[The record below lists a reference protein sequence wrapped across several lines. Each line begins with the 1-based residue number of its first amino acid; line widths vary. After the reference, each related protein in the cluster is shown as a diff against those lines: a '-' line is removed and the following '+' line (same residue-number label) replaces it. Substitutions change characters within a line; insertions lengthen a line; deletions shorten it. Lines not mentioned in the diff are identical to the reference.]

1 MLGDLLAKENIWEFF
16 VQYSHYMQDLRRPL
30 QLLRSTWN
38 NVWSEIEML
47 IESCILA
54 AKKVIRKRRN
64 NIFLLRSFLNF
75 CRKVKE
81 AVVQVSRFHSQIR
94 CGTENGEQKTS
105 WEIMKF
111 HVQGHLQPPLTETS
125 TSLATVTTDTRAS
138 KTMLKK
144 SYFSDKNT
152 VLFQ

>member
-1 MLGDLLAKENIWEFF
+1 
-16 VQYSHYMQDLRRPL
+16 
-30 QLLRSTWN
+30 
-38 NVWSEIEML
+38 ML

-105 WEIMKF
+105 WEMMKF

-125 TSLATVTTDTRAS
+125 TSFATVTTDTRAS
-138 KTMLKK
+138 KTMSEAMLISGASKQI
-144 SYFSDKNT
+144 SSPRGILSFESTFYE
-152 VLFQ
+152 LPM